1 MRFSTF
7 LYDSRSCGNWTDD
20 KEGCNSLLDGATC
33 LGIFSRFNGT
43 IPEENWHSV
52 FYGQHATGR
61 ATGKIKHGMHRKCK
75 LRRPVEKNGLES
87 SLYLSNATPFL
98 FLSPLFSP
106 FPTLSRGAIV
116 PSTCKYYYPEEW
128 RWGIARH
135 APSLFNLFH
144 AVQVSWTCEY
154 FHVRFRWTPRVTFD
168 FEEFHE
174 AEWSRTKEGFTY
186 IVFAAAIHCRIFMFK
201 RSNLY
206 GEQVVLLITN

>member
-7 LYDSRSCGNWTDD
+7 LYDSRSYGNWTDD

-43 IPEENWHSV
+43 VPEENWHSV

-116 PSTCKYYYPEEW
+116 PSTCKYYYPEE
-128 RWGIARH
+128 
-135 APSLFNLFH
+135 
-144 AVQVSWTCEY
+144 
-154 FHVRFRWTPRVTFD
+154 
-168 FEEFHE
+168 
-174 AEWSRTKEGFTY
+174 
-186 IVFAAAIHCRIFMFK
+186 
-201 RSNLY
+201 
-206 GEQVVLLITN
+206 

>member
-43 IPEENWHSV
+43 VPEENSV

-75 LRRPVEKNGLES
+75 LRRPMEKNGLES

-154 FHVRFRWTPRVTFD
+154 FHVRFRWTRVTFD

-174 AEWSRTKEGFTY
+174 AGWSRTKEGFTY